1 MVAGIQAGLTI
12 MKQNNFYIIIGIIG
26 LIEVLLFWESIQASN
41 PFIIGVGFVAGA
53 LLYFILRR
61 NVTDCCADER
71 QNLIDMKTASATLK
85 AFWVS
90 FFSVNLATVV
100 YVFSASLGFQKF
112 IVSVYQPGEVST
124 LSESKNSLIHG
135 INFTQPPMDSSV
147 AFTIHQNATDAVY
160 SVTTAPMEVVSIFP
174 TPPEMIAISH
184 LGIFGVIQIL
194 LLVLMLFIYV
204 AFRIYYSHKFGEWD
218 DDEE

>member
-41 PFIIGVGFVAGA
+41 QFIIGVGFVAGA
-53 LLYFILRR
+53 LLYFVLRR
-61 NVTDCCADER
+61 KVTDCYADER

-100 YVFSASLGFQKF
+100 YVFSASLGFQNF
-112 IVSVYQPGEVST
+112 IVSVPGPH
-124 LSESKNSLIHG
+124 KINSVQDAGNGVLHAM
-135 INFTQPPMDSSV
+135 NLTQPPVDGSV
-147 AFTIHQNATDAVY
+147 AFTIHQNVTDVVY
-160 SVTTAPMEVVSIFP
+160 SVTADPMEVINIFP
-174 TPPEMIAISH
+174 APPEMIAISH

>member
-1 MVAGIQAGLTI
+1 MAGISAGLTV

-26 LIEVLLFWESIQASN
+26 LVEVLLFWESIQSSN

-61 NVTDCCADER
+61 KVTDCYADER

-100 YVFSASLGFQKF
+100 YVFSASLGFQNI
-112 IVSVYQPGEVST
+112 IVSIPEPSEANAMYEVG
-124 LSESKNSLIHG
+124 NSLIHG
-135 INFTQPPMDSSV
+135 INFTRPLTDNYSV
-147 AFTIHQNATDAVY
+147 AITIHQNATDAIY
-160 SVTTAPMEVVSIFP
+160 YTNAAKMEVINVFP

>member
-1 MVAGIQAGLTI
+1 MAGGVSAGLTV

-26 LIEVLLFWESIQASN
+26 LIEVLLFWESIQVSN
-41 PFIIGVGFVAGA
+41 PFIISVGFVAGV
-53 LLYFILRR
+53 LLYFVLRR
-61 NVTDCCADER
+61 KVTDCYADER

-100 YVFSASLGFQKF
+100 YVFSVPLGFQNF
-112 IVSVYQPGEVST
+112 IVSVPGPHKVNSVPET
-124 LSESKNSLIHG
+124 GNGLSHAMNL
-135 INFTQPPMDSSV
+135 TQPVDGSV
-147 AFTIHQNATDAVY
+147 AITIHQNVTDAVY
-160 SVTTAPMEVVSIFP
+160 SATAAPMEVINIFP
-174 TPPEMIAISH
+174 APPEMIAISH
-184 LGIFGVIQIL
+184 LGIFGVILIL

-204 AFRIYYSHKFGEWD
+204 AFRVYYSHKFGEWD

>member
-1 MVAGIQAGLTI
+1 MRGVPAGLTV

-26 LIEVLLFWESIQASN
+26 LIEVLLFWESIQLSN
-41 PFIIGVGFVAGA
+41 PFIIGIGFIAGA
-53 LLYFILRR
+53 MLYFILRR
-61 NVTDCCADER
+61 KVTDGYADER

-100 YVFSASLGFQKF
+100 YVFSAPLGFQDF
-112 IVSVYQPGEVST
+112 IVSIPEHENTNVISEVENG
-124 LSESKNSLIHG
+124 LFHG
-135 INFTQPPMDSSV
+135 LNFSQHPMDSSV
-147 AFTIHQNATDAVY
+147 AITIHQNATDAFT
-160 SVTTAPMEVVSIFP
+160 SASTAPMEVINIFP
-174 TPPEMIAISH
+174 VPPETIAISH
-184 LGIFGVIQIL
+184 LGVFGVIQIL

-204 AFRIYYSHKFGEWD
+204 AFRIYYAHKFGEWD

>member
-1 MVAGIQAGLTI
+1 

-26 LIEVLLFWESIQASN
+26 LIEALLFWESIQFSN
-41 PFIIGVGFVAGA
+41 PFIIGAGFAAGA
-53 LLYFILRR
+53 LVYFILRR
-61 NVTDCCADER
+61 NVTDCYTDER

-100 YVFSASLGFQKF
+100 YVFSAPLGFQKF
-112 IVSVYQPGEVST
+112 TVSYRDPSGPGT
-124 LSESKNSLIHG
+124 LHETGNSLING
-135 INFTQPPMDSSV
+135 MNLTQPVTDNHSI
-147 AFTIHQNATDAVY
+147 AITIHQNATDAVY
-160 SVTTAPMEVVSIFP
+160 STGTVPVEVVNLFP
-174 TPPEMIAISH
+174 APPEMIAISH
-184 LGIFGVIQIL
+184 LGIFGMIQIL